1 MHSKHAQPSVYTAI
15 TRYSYIQRS
24 PCTPGNYCMLLVSSC
39 QGESSTS
46 ARLKCC
52 QSFNS
57 PGGLGLQRKRFSL
70 LWKQKRQS
78 RQYYAIGNS
87 TIALFELCLSL
98 ELICCLAPRSA
109 QQYLAFL
116 THFQTTGV
124 NSFQAGLNLSV
135 WLWVVCALW
144 LWMLSDPCS
153 QTLLCPTC
161 SRTVA
166 LNRLITCTYQEN
178 SDCQCITRWFQMTL
192 TTTWTILLLK
202 IRLMSKYAWEFD
214 PLWNY
219 SNIKSNTVLHW
230 GVVVTP

>member
-1 MHSKHAQPSVYTAI
+1 MHPKHAQPSVCTVK

-70 LWKQKRQS
+70 LRKQKRQS

-98 ELICCLAPRSA
+98 ELICCLAPCSA

-124 NSFQAGLNLSV
+124 NSFQAD
-135 WLWVVCALW
+135 CE
-144 LWMLSDPCS
+144 
-153 QTLLCPTC
+153 LCVLYGFECYLTPA
-161 SRTVA
+161 V
-166 LNRLITCTYQEN
+166 RLDFVQHAAG
-178 SDCQCITRWFQMTL
+178 RW
-192 TTTWTILLLK
+192 
-202 IRLMSKYAWEFD
+202 
-214 PLWNY
+214 
-219 SNIKSNTVLHW
+219 H
-230 GVVVTP
+230 